1 MNNPFPLNWIK
12 CIVFGAKSL
21 HSNEESPSPVGQPK
35 RIRVFLGIADH
46 QQCSAQQPLG
56 LSVLVYNNIGNSDVM
71 IRQARM
77 VTANWGKADGAGCG
91 QCIAF
96 QGITEW
102 ASRLNDSP

>member
-1 MNNPFPLNWIK
+1 MPRVTDSFPGYPWLVYGAFQYNSFPLNWIK

-21 HSNEESPSPVGQPK
+21 HSNAESPSPVGQPK

-71 IRQARM
+71 IRNCKR
-77 VTANWGKADGAGCG
+77 GC
-91 QCIAF
+91 
-96 QGITEW
+96 
-102 ASRLNDSP
+102 